1 MINERINLDSSSQ
14 SWAFEFFG
22 YWEVIMEQID
32 IMLMFTEKH
41 DELAKDVSHYLMLDN
56 SEAIEIH
63 YKNGKIQVWSYYDDI
78 LVTVRD

>member
-1 MINERINLDSSSQ
+1 MNIIGFCVFVCDRR
-14 SWAFEFFG
+14 
-22 YWEVIMEQID
+22 VVMEQID

-41 DELAKDVSHYLMLDN
+41 KELAKDVSHYLMIDN

-78 LVTVRD
+78 LVTVKD